1 MNSLF
6 LRNLKAKIYFLIF
19 NNERKS
25 MKVEKQISKEKLEEL
40 INQNFS
46 LTEIAENLNISKK
59 RIQYLLRKMNIKV
72 DFRKKRNASC
82 EKTILEEYK
91 KVPSS
96 ITEISKRLGIQYI
109 TVRKVFKKYN
119 LENVYSPKAKYF
131 LVLNKDSYSEILN
144 ELKNSNKSLAKI
156 GTEHGVS
163 RQWVHQIQK
172 KNKIIRP

>member
-1 MNSLF
+1 
-6 LRNLKAKIYFLIF
+6 
-19 NNERKS
+19 
-25 MKVEKQISKEKLEEL
+25 MKLENQISKEKLEDFA
-40 INQNFS
+40 NQNLS

-72 DFRKKRNASC
+72 DFRTKRNAAC
-82 EKTILEEYK
+82 EKTILKEYK
-91 KVPSS
+91 ENPSS
-96 ITEISKRLGIQYI
+96 ITEISKKLGIQYI

-119 LENVYSPKAKYF
+119 LENVYSPKTKYF

-144 ELKNSNKSLAKI
+144 ELKNSTKSLAKI
-156 GTEHGVS
+156 GAEHGVS